1 MMTDTNTLISYYIQL
16 RDRKKEIQAW
26 HKEELEPVDAGLMK
40 LEGMLQERLTE
51 MGVEKMGG
59 DTGTVFTKVNTS
71 VTVEDWDSVVDYVK
85 SNDAFDLL
93 DRRVNKTA
101 AQERG
106 DVPGLRTSQMKTI
119 QVRRK

>member
-1 MMTDTNTLISYYIQL
+1 MTDTNTLISYYIQL
-16 RDRKKEIQAW
+16 RDRKKEMQMR
-26 HKEELEPVDAGLMK
+26 HKEELEPIEGGLMK
-40 LEGMLQERLTE
+40 LEGMMQERLND

-71 VTVEDWDSVVDYVK
+71 ITVEDWESVLGYIK
-85 SNDAFDLL
+85 NNDAFDIL

-106 DVPGLRTSQMKTI
+106 DVPGLRTSQIKTI

>member
-1 MMTDTNTLISYYIQL
+1 MTDTNTLISYYIQL
-16 RDRKKEIQAW
+16 RDRKKEMQMR
-26 HKEELEPVDAGLMK
+26 HKEELEPIEGGLMK
-40 LEGMLQERLTE
+40 LEGMMQERLND

-71 VTVEDWDSVVDYVK
+71 ITVEDWESVLGYIK
-85 SNDAFDLL
+85 SNDAFDIL

-106 DVPGLRTSQMKTI
+106 DVPGLRTSQIKTI

>member
-1 MMTDTNTLISYYIQL
+1 MTDTNTLISYYIQL
-16 RDRKKEIQAW
+16 RDRKKEMQTR
-26 HKEELEPVDAGLMK
+26 HKEELEPIEGGLMK
-40 LEGMLQERLTE
+40 LEGMMQERLND

-71 VTVEDWDSVVDYVK
+71 ITVEDWESVLGYIK
-85 SNDAFDLL
+85 NNDAFDIL

-106 DVPGLRTSQMKTI
+106 DVPGLRTSQIKTI

>member
-1 MMTDTNTLISYYIQL
+1 MTTSTDKLIEYYIQL
-16 RDRKKEIQAW
+16 RDRKKDMQAR
-26 HKEELEPVDAGLMK
+26 HKQELEPIEGGLMK
-40 LEGMLQERLTE
+40 LEAMLQARLDE
-51 MGVEKMGG
+51 MGVDKMGG

-71 VTVEDWDSVVDYVK
+71 VTVEDWESVVNYVK

-93 DRRVNKTA
+93 DRRVNKSA

-106 DVPGLRTSQMKTI
+106 DVPGLRTSQMKTV

>member
-1 MMTDTNTLISYYIQL
+1 MTDTNTLISYYIQL
-16 RDRKKEIQAW
+16 RDRKKEMQTR
-26 HKEELEPVDAGLMK
+26 HKEELEPIEGGLMK
-40 LEGMLQERLTE
+40 LEGMMQERLND

-71 VTVEDWDSVVDYVK
+71 ITVEDWESVLGYIK
-85 SNDAFDLL
+85 SNDAFDIL

-106 DVPGLRTSQMKTI
+106 DVPGLRTSQIKTI